1 MTRAE
6 FNDAMSPS
14 FNEIFN
20 TSLTQ
25 SAYPEEYMQI
35 FNMKESTHQYEKG
48 SYVSGFSAI
57 PEKAE
62 GAPSTYDI
70 ILEGLDKTYTH
81 KTYSLAYRISQEMI
95 EDERYG
101 IIGEL
106 PEALGRSMKNTLNI
120 DGTNI
125 LNNGF
130 SSSYLDGADGIE
142 LFSSVHPL
150 LDGSTQR
157 NELSST
163 ADLTYTS
170 LKQALIDIGD
180 TTDDRGNL
188 LQLMPKKLIVS
199 SEGDWDAQ
207 QLLKTQSGF
216 GTAHGD
222 VNPAAGVLELVVNHY
237 LTDPDA
243 WFIQCEGHKVNWY
256 WRIKPS
262 HGNGND
268 FDTDDSKF
276 KTRARWSRGWDYPF
290 GYFGVEG
297 V

>member
-6 FNDAMSPS
+6 FNDAMSPT

-20 TSLTQ
+20 TSLNFGPYADQ
-25 SAYPEEYMQI
+25 YMEL
-35 FNMKESTHQYEKG
+35 FNMKSSIYQYESG
-48 SYVSGFSAI
+48 SYVSGFGPI
-57 PEKAE
+57 VEKAE
-62 GAPSTYDI
+62 GASSTYDVI
-70 ILEGLDKTYTH
+70 IEGLDKRYTH

-101 IIGEL
+101 IINEL
-106 PEALGRSMKNTLNI
+106 PEALGRSMKHTINV
-120 DGTNI
+120 DGAN
-125 LNNGF
+125 LYNNGF
-130 SSSYLDGADGIE
+130 SNSFLDGADGLE

-150 LDGSTQR
+150 LDGTTQR

-170 LKQALIDIGD
+170 LKQALIDIGN

-188 LQLMPKKLIVS
+188 LQLMPTKLVVAA
-199 SEGDWDAQ
+199 EGDWDAQ
-207 QLLKTQSGF
+207 QLLKTSSGF
-216 GTAHGD
+216 QTGASD
-222 VNPAAGVLELVVNHY
+222 FNPAAGSLQLVVNNF

-243 WFIQCEGHKVNWY
+243 WFIICEGHRVNWY

-290 GYFGVEG
+290 GVFGVEG
-297 V
+297 A